1 MTGKQAMK
9 KLSFH
14 GFDIYKDLLS
24 PGAQASLVE
33 DLRQVI
39 AQAPMFSPQTPQGQK
54 MSVRMTSAGSVGWY
68 SDQSGDRYA
77 QTHPAGT
84 VWPDIPDPVLD
95 IWRQVSGVDRL
106 PDSCLINFYSE
117 NARMSLHQDKDEADL
132 NWPVVSVSLGD
143 DALFRVGQTK
153 RGGQTRSVWL
163 QSGDVVVMAGDARLA
178 YHGIDRI
185 RFGSS
190 RLLPKGGRINLT
202 LRIAT

>member
-14 GFDIYKDLLS
+14 GFDIYKGLLS
-24 PGAQASLVE
+24 PEVQMSLVE

-39 AQAPMFSPQTPQGQK
+39 AQAPMFSPRTPHGSQ
-54 MSVRMTSAGSVGWY
+54 MSVRMTSAGSVGWC
-68 SDQSGDRYA
+68 SDESGYRYA
-77 QTHPAGT
+77 QTHPTGT
-84 VWPDIPDPVLD
+84 VWPDIPDRVLE

-117 NARMSLHQDKDEADL
+117 NARMSLHQDKDEADF

-143 DALFRVGQTK
+143 DALFRVGQTS

-178 YHGIDRI
+178 YHGVDRI

-190 RLLPKGGRINLT
+190 RLLPKSGRINLT